1 MFQTHWH
8 LWLQQTF
15 DAGWVLT
22 LMQFISL
29 LGYEMAYTALILL
42 CAFGARLRA
51 GLCVMLAVLLMACA
65 THAIKQSAALPRP
78 SDVDARV
85 LDKGVPSHPFVVDGG
100 GRTFWS
106 LPDAQAIAMLR
117 AQPDA
122 DYGFNSGHV
131 GVATAACVGLLLA
144 FGIRRRWL
152 RWALAFGWPLLMAL
166 SRMYLGRHFLADVL
180 AGWLVGI
187 GVAVLA
193 WQLMPGL
200 HANRR
205 WQTPLL
211 LGMGLALAWT
221 SLLTHLVPTG
231 EAARL
236 LALSL
241 LVTWLQWRG
250 WPANPQGIAQRVLGV
265 LGVVAVYLLARPIID
280 ALAHRVPLPD
290 GAASVLLWQTLGTLL
305 ILGGGVVLAR
315 WIPCA
320 VPGPARPSRT

>member
-1 MFQTHWH
+1 MFQTQWH
-8 LWLQQTF
+8 LWLQHTF
-15 DAGWVLT
+15 DSGWVLS

-29 LGYEMAYTALILL
+29 LGYEMAYTALILV

-78 SDVDARV
+78 TDVDAAV
-85 LDKGVPSHPFVVDGG
+85 LDKGEPSHPFVVDGG
-100 GRTFWS
+100 GHTFWA
-106 LPDAQAIAMLR
+106 LPDAQATAMAR

-131 GVATAACVGLLLA
+131 GVATAACVALLLA

-152 RWALAFGWPLLMAL
+152 RWTLALGWPLLMAL

-180 AGWLVGI
+180 AGWLIGL

-200 HANRR
+200 RAERR
-205 WQTPLL
+205 WQLPVL
-211 LGMGLALAWT
+211 LGLGAALAWA
-221 SLLTHLVPTG
+221 SLWTPLVPLD

-236 LALSL
+236 LALGL
-241 LVTWLQWRG
+241 LVAWLQWRG
-250 WPANPQGIAQRVLGV
+250 WPADPHGIVQRVLRVLGV
-265 LGVVAVYLLARPIID
+265 VLVYLLARPIIEW
-280 ALAHRVPLPD
+280 LAQRIPLPD
-290 GAASVLLWQTLGTLL
+290 APITELLWHTVGTLL
-305 ILGGGVVLAR
+305 ILGGGVALAR
-315 WIPCA
+315 WIPRQTQ
-320 VPGPARPSRT
+320 PGASR

>member
-15 DAGWVLT
+15 DSGWMLA

-42 CAFGARLRA
+42 CAFGARFRA

-85 LDKGVPSHPFVVDGG
+85 LDKGVPSHPFVFDGG
-100 GRTFWS
+100 GHAFWS
-106 LPDAQAIAMLR
+106 LPDARATAMLR

-180 AGWLVGI
+180 AGWLIGI
-187 GVAVLA
+187 GVALLA
-193 WQLMPGL
+193 WQLMPGM
-200 HANRR
+200 RSSQR
-205 WQTPLL
+205 WQLPVL
-211 LGMGLALAWT
+211 LALGALLAWAAAT
-221 SLLTHLVPTG
+221 SRFVPVG
-231 EAARL
+231 EAGRL
-236 LALSL
+236 LALGL
-241 LVTWLQWRG
+241 LVAWLQWRG
-250 WPANPQGIAQRVLGV
+250 WPMDPQSVTQRVLRVLGV
-265 LGVVAVYLLARPIID
+265 VVIYTLARPLID
-280 ALAHRVPLPD
+280 LLAAAVPLPD
-290 GAASVLLWQTLGTLL
+290 APATELVWQAIGTLL
-305 ILGGGVVLAR
+305 ILGGGVALAR
-315 WIPCA
+315 WIPRQHLPK
-320 VPGPARPSRT
+320 VEDMQ

>member
-15 DAGWVLT
+15 DGGWILA

-42 CAFGARLRA
+42 CAFGARMRA
-51 GLCVMLAVLLMACA
+51 GLCVMLAVLLMACT
-65 THAIKQSAALPRP
+65 THAIKQGAALPRP

-100 GRTFWS
+100 GHTFWS
-106 LPDAQAIAMLR
+106 LPDARATAMLR

-152 RWALAFGWPLLMAL
+152 RWALAFGWPLLMAV

-187 GVAVLA
+187 GVALLA

-200 HANRR
+200 RSSKR
-205 WQTPLL
+205 WQLPTL
-211 LGMGLALAWT
+211 LGLGV
-221 SLLTHLVPTG
+221 LLTWAAATTRFVPVG
-231 EAARL
+231 EAGRL
-236 LALSL
+236 LALGL
-241 LVTWLQWRG
+241 LVAWLQWRG
-250 WPANPQGIAQRVLGV
+250 WPKDPQGVVQRILRVLGV
-265 LGVVAVYLLARPIID
+265 VLIYLLVRPLIDWLAGTAR
-280 ALAHRVPLPD
+280 LPD
-290 GAASVLLWQTLGTLL
+290 VPATELLWQTVGTLL
-305 ILGGGVVLAR
+305 VLGGGVALTR
-315 WIPCA
+315 WIPRQRLPA
-320 VPGPARPSRT
+320 VEDVR

>member
-15 DAGWVLT
+15 DSGWMLS

-65 THAIKQSAALPRP
+65 THAIKQGAALPRP

-100 GRTFWS
+100 GHTFWS
-106 LPDAQAIAMLR
+106 LPDAQATAILR

-144 FGIRRRWL
+144 FGVRRRWL
-152 RWALAFGWPLLMAL
+152 RWALVLGWPLLMAL

-180 AGWLVGI
+180 AGWLIGI
-187 GVAVLA
+187 GVALLA
-193 WQLMPGL
+193 WQLMPEL
-200 HANRR
+200 RAAQR
-205 WQTPLL
+205 WQLPVL
-211 LGMGLALAWT
+211 LGLGTLLAWAAAT
-221 SLLTHLVPTG
+221 TRYVPVG
-231 EAARL
+231 EAGRL
-236 LALSL
+236 LALGL
-241 LVTWLQWRG
+241 LVAWLQWRG
-250 WPANPQGIAQRVLGV
+250 WPVDPRGVAQRVARV
-265 LGVVAVYLLARPIID
+265 VGVVMIYLLARPVID
-280 ALAHRVPLPD
+280 WLADSIPLPN
-290 GAASVLLWQTLGTLL
+290 APATELLWQTVGTLAV
-305 ILGGGVVLAR
+305 LGGGVALAR
-315 WIPCA
+315 WIPRQ
-320 VPGPARPSRT
+320 RPPMPERPR

>member
-1 MFQTHWH
+1 MFQTQWH
-8 LWLQQTF
+8 LWLQHTF
-15 DAGWVLT
+15 DSGWVLS

-29 LGYEMAYTALILL
+29 LGYEMAYTALILV

-78 SDVDARV
+78 TDVDAAV
-85 LDKGVPSHPFVVDGG
+85 LDKGEPSHPFVVDGG
-100 GRTFWS
+100 GHTFWA
-106 LPDAQAIAMLR
+106 LPDAQATAMLR

-152 RWALAFGWPLLMAL
+152 RWTLALGWPLLMAL

-180 AGWLVGI
+180 AGWLIGL

-193 WQLMPGL
+193 CQVMPGL
-200 HANRR
+200 RGNRR
-205 WQTPLL
+205 WQLPIL
-211 LGMGLALAWT
+211 LGLGVALAWA
-221 SLLTHLVPTG
+221 SLVPLD

-236 LALSL
+236 LALGL
-241 LVTWLQWRG
+241 LVAWLQWRG
-250 WPANPQGIAQRVLGV
+250 WPADPHGIVQRVLRVLGV
-265 LGVVAVYLLARPIID
+265 VLVYLLARPFIEW
-280 ALAHRVPLPD
+280 LAQRIPLPD
-290 GAASVLLWQTLGTLL
+290 APSTELLWHTVGTLL
-305 ILGGGVVLAR
+305 VLGGGVALAR
-315 WIPCA
+315 WIPRQPQ
-320 VPGPARPSRT
+320 PGASR

>member
-1 MFQTHWH
+1 MFQTQWH
-8 LWLQQTF
+8 LWLQHTF
-15 DAGWVLT
+15 DSGWVLS

-29 LGYEMAYTALILL
+29 LGYEMAYTALILV

-78 SDVDARV
+78 TDVDAAV
-85 LDKGVPSHPFVVDGG
+85 LDKGEPSHPFVVDGG
-100 GRTFWS
+100 GHTFWA
-106 LPDAQAIAMLR
+106 LPDTQATAMLR

-152 RWALAFGWPLLMAL
+152 RWILALGWPLLMAL

-180 AGWLVGI
+180 SGWLIGL

-200 HANRR
+200 HGKRR
-205 WQTPLL
+205 WQLPVL
-211 LGMGLALAWT
+211 LGLGVALAWA
-221 SLLTHLVPTG
+221 SLCTPLVPLG

-236 LALSL
+236 LALGL
-241 LVTWLQWRG
+241 LVAWLQWRG
-250 WPANPQGIAQRVLGV
+250 WPADPHGIVQRVLRVLGV
-265 LGVVAVYLLARPIID
+265 VLVYLLARPIID
-280 ALAHRVPLPD
+280 WLAPRIPLPD
-290 GAASVLLWQTLGTLL
+290 SPSTELLWHTVGTLL
-305 ILGGGVVLAR
+305 VLGGGVALAR
-315 WIPCA
+315 WISWQPQ
-320 VPGPARPSRT
+320 PGASR

>member
-1 MFQTHWH
+1 MFQTQWH
-8 LWLQQTF
+8 LWLQHTF
-15 DAGWVLT
+15 DSTWVLS

-29 LGYEMAYTALILL
+29 LGYEMAYTALILV

-78 SDVDARV
+78 TDVDAAV
-85 LDKGVPSHPFVVDGG
+85 LDKGEPSHPFVVDGG
-100 GRTFWS
+100 GHTFWA
-106 LPDAQAIAMLR
+106 LPDAQATAMLR

-152 RWALAFGWPLLMAL
+152 RWTLALGWPLLMAL

-180 AGWLVGI
+180 AGWLI
-187 GVAVLA
+187 GLVVAVLA

-200 HANRR
+200 HGNRR
-205 WQTPLL
+205 WQLPVL
-211 LGMGLALAWT
+211 LGLGAALAWA
-221 SLLTHLVPTG
+221 SLWTALVPLG

-236 LALSL
+236 LALGL
-241 LVTWLQWRG
+241 LVAWLQWRG
-250 WPANPQGIAQRVLGV
+250 WPADPRGIVQRVLRVLGV
-265 LGVVAVYLLARPIID
+265 VLVYLLARPIID
-280 ALAHRVPLPD
+280 WLAQTIPLPD
-290 GAASVLLWQTLGTLL
+290 APITELLWHTVGTLL
-305 ILGGGVVLAR
+305 ILGGGVALAR
-315 WIPCA
+315 RIPRHPQ
-320 VPGPARPSRT
+320 PGASR

>member
-15 DAGWVLT
+15 DGGWMLA

-42 CAFGARLRA
+42 CAFGVRLRA

-65 THAIKQSAALPRP
+65 THAIKQGAALPRP

-100 GRTFWS
+100 GHTFWS
-106 LPDAQAIAMLR
+106 LPDARATAMLR

-152 RWALAFGWPLLMAL
+152 RWALAFGWPLLMAV

-187 GVAVLA
+187 GVALLA

-200 HANRR
+200 RSSKR
-205 WQTPLL
+205 WQLPTL
-211 LGMGLALAWT
+211 LGLGVLLAWAAAT
-221 SLLTHLVPTG
+221 TRFVPVG
-231 EAARL
+231 EAGRL
-236 LALSL
+236 LALGL
-241 LVTWLQWRG
+241 LVAWLQWRG
-250 WPANPQGIAQRVLGV
+250 WPKDPQGVVQRILRVLGV
-265 LGVVAVYLLARPIID
+265 VLIYLLARPLID
-280 ALAHRVPLPD
+280 WLAGTAALPD
-290 GAASVLLWQTLGTLL
+290 VPATELLWQTVGTLL
-305 ILGGGVVLAR
+305 VLGGGVALTR
-315 WIPCA
+315 WIPRRVTA
-320 VPGPARPSRT
+320 A

>member
-1 MFQTHWH
+1 MFQTQWH
-8 LWLQQTF
+8 LWLQHTF
-15 DAGWVLT
+15 DAGWMLSV
-22 LMQFISL
+22 MQFISL
-29 LGYEMAYTALILL
+29 LGYEMAYTALILV

-78 SDVDARV
+78 SDVDAAV
-85 LDKGVPSHPFVVDGG
+85 LDKGEPSHPFVVDGG

-106 LPDAQAIAMLR
+106 LPDARATAMLR
-117 AQPDA
+117 AQPDP

-152 RWALAFGWPLLMAL
+152 RWALVLGWPLLMAI

-180 AGWLVGI
+180 AGWVIGI

-200 HANRR
+200 HPARR
-205 WQTPLL
+205 WQLPAL
-211 LGMGLALAWT
+211 LGLGVMLAGA
-221 SLLTHLVPTG
+221 SLWTHLVPLG

-236 LALSL
+236 LALVL
-241 LVTWLQWRG
+241 LVAWLQWRG
-250 WPANPQGIAQRVLGV
+250 WPADPQGIVPRVLRVLGV
-265 LGVVAVYLLARPIID
+265 VVVYLLARPVID
-280 ALAHRVPLPD
+280 WLAGAIPLPD
-290 GAASVLLWQTLGTLL
+290 APVTGLLWHTVGTLL
-305 ILGGGVVLAR
+305 ILGGGVALAR
-315 WIPCA
+315 WIPRQRQIHA
-320 VPGPARPSRT
+320 MRG

>member
-1 MFQTHWH
+1 MFQTQWH
-8 LWLQQTF
+8 LWLQHTF
-15 DAGWVLT
+15 DSGWVLS

-29 LGYEMAYTALILL
+29 LGYEMAYTALILV

-78 SDVDARV
+78 TDVDAAV
-85 LDKGVPSHPFVVDGG
+85 LDKGEPSHPFVVDGG
-100 GRTFWS
+100 GHTFWA
-106 LPDAQAIAMLR
+106 LPDAQATAMLR

-131 GVATAACVGLLLA
+131 GVATAACVALLLA

-152 RWALAFGWPLLMAL
+152 RWTLALGWPLLMAL

-180 AGWLVGI
+180 AGWLIGL

-200 HANRR
+200 HGNRR
-205 WQTPLL
+205 WQLPVL
-211 LGMGLALAWT
+211 LGLGAALAWA
-221 SLLTHLVPTG
+221 SLWTPLVPLD

-236 LALSL
+236 LALGL
-241 LVTWLQWRG
+241 LVAWLQWRG
-250 WPANPQGIAQRVLGV
+250 WPADPHGIVQRVLRVLGV
-265 LGVVAVYLLARPIID
+265 VLVYLLARPIIEW
-280 ALAHRVPLPD
+280 LAQRIPSPD
-290 GAASVLLWQTLGTLL
+290 SPSTELLWHTVGTLL
-305 ILGGGVVLAR
+305 ILGGGVALAR
-315 WIPCA
+315 WIPRQTQ
-320 VPGPARPSRT
+320 PGASR

>member
-1 MFQTHWH
+1 MFQTQWH
-8 LWLQQTF
+8 LWLQHTF
-15 DAGWVLT
+15 DSGWMLS

-29 LGYEMAYTALILL
+29 LGYEMAYTALILV

-78 SDVDARV
+78 TDVDAAV
-85 LDKGVPSHPFVVDGG
+85 LDKGEPSHPFVVDGG
-100 GRTFWS
+100 GHTFWA
-106 LPDAQAIAMLR
+106 LPDARATAMLR

-152 RWALAFGWPLLMAL
+152 RWVLLLGWPLLMAL

-180 AGWLVGI
+180 AGWLIGL

-200 HANRR
+200 LGKRR
-205 WQTPLL
+205 WQLPVLL
-211 LGMGLALAWT
+211 SLGVALAWA
-221 SLLTHLVPTG
+221 SLWTPLVPLG

-236 LALSL
+236 LALGL
-241 LVTWLQWRG
+241 LVAWLQWRG
-250 WPANPQGIAQRVLGV
+250 WPADPRGIVQRVLRVLGV
-265 LGVVAVYLLARPIID
+265 VLVYLLARPIID
-280 ALAHRVPLPD
+280 WLAHSIPLPD
-290 GAASVLLWQTLGTLL
+290 APITALLWNAVGTLL
-305 ILGGGVVLAR
+305 ILGGGVALAR
-315 WIPCA
+315 WIP
-320 VPGPARPSRT
+320 RQRSLKPSGIR